1 MSVIGVHFI
10 GAETDKHELENLFV
24 VLRTG
29 AQILSDLHKVD
40 QLSLSVGVR
49 VLRLELEDLHFVLHV
64 AEAEFIFEHV
74 LNLFLAL
81 FDNLVRGCQQRYV
94 LELEAC
100 ELIEA
105 IAEWR

>member
-1 MSVIGVHFI
+1 M
-10 GAETDKHELENLFV
+10 
-24 VLRTG
+24 
-29 AQILSDLHKVD
+29 LHI
-40 QLSLSVGVR
+40 
-49 VLRLELEDLHFVLHV
+49 

-81 FDNLVRGCQQRYV
+81 FDNLVRSGQQRYV

-105 IAEWR
+105 IGEWR